1 MKIQKRDN
9 EIKKVTLSKVQTDI
23 YFASSASVVLPIT
36 PILYIPDSLSDLE
49 TRINGIGGI
58 GKINLALDLE
68 CLVPCSSVC
77 ENEEKQVKQQCLCC
91 CLIHFCLIQLVL

>member
-1 MKIQKRDN
+1 MKIKKKDN
-9 EIKKVTLSKVQTDI
+9 EIKKVTLYKVQTNI

-68 CLVPCSSVC
+68 CLVAC
-77 ENEEKQVKQQCLCC
+77 
-91 CLIHFCLIQLVL
+91 

>member
-1 MKIQKRDN
+1 MKIQERDN
-9 EIKKVTLSKVQTDI
+9 KIKKVTLCKVQPDI

-68 CLVPCSSVC
+68 I
-77 ENEEKQVKQQCLCC
+77 
-91 CLIHFCLIQLVL
+91 LIAC